1 MQTTIV
7 TTLSAAELAQ
17 WQAAH
22 KPFVLLDVRRSQ
34 AVAASGVQ
42 IAGAQWKNPA
52 LWLDWKDQIAT
63 DLPVVLYCAH
73 GHEISIGLTATLLAM
88 GVDAH
93 GLDGGMS
100 GWQAQGQA
108 VQPFSQ
114 EQSP

>member
-1 MQTTIV
+1 MQTLTV

-42 IAGAQWKNPA
+42 IANAQWKDPA
-52 LWLDWKDQIAT
+52 LWLDWKDQIAS
-63 DLPVVLYCAH
+63 DAPVVLYCAH
-73 GHEISIGLTATLLAM
+73 GHEISLGLTATLLAM
-88 GVDAH
+88 GVDAR
-93 GLDGGMS
+93 GLDGGLS

-108 VQPFSQ
+108 VLPFVQ
-114 EQSP
+114 